1 MIAMPM
7 PEPQEP
13 KRASLL
19 QVAKTVASA
28 FFGVR
33 RRADH
38 DAVKFTPVQVIIVG
52 LIGAAIFV
60 ATLLL
65 IVHLV
70 LSRIGTSA

>member
-1 MIAMPM
+1 MPA
-7 PEPQEP
+7 PNKQAP

-38 DAVKFTPVQVIIVG
+38 DAVKITPAQVIIVG
-52 LIGAAIFV
+52 LIGAALFV
-60 ATLLL
+60 ISLVLL
-65 IVHLV
+65 VSFV
-70 LSRIGTSA
+70 LSRVGAGT